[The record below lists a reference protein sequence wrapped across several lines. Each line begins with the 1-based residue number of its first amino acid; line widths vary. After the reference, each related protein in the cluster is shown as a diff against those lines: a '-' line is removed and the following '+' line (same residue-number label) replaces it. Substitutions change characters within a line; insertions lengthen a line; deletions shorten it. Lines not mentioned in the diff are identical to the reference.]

1 MSTRSDHEGMGPEA
15 ELNEEIMTDRTT
27 KAAANKARQILG
39 SAGIR
44 HTIGTTSDANGPL
57 VVVDV
62 PYEVDRQS
70 VKDKLNALDANVLV
84 RHVQRSI
91 VGQ

>member
-1 MSTRSDHEGMGPEA
+1 
-15 ELNEEIMTDRTT
+15 MTDRTAN
-27 KAAANKARQILG
+27 AAAKKAREILG

-44 HTIGTTSDANGPL
+44 HTIGTTSDDNGPL

-62 PYEVDRQS
+62 PYGVDREY
-70 VKDKLNALDANVLV
+70 VKEKLDTIDANVLV

>member
-1 MSTRSDHEGMGPEA
+1 VSTGADLEGMGLEA
-15 ELNEEIMTDRTT
+15 ELNEGSMSDS
-27 KAAANKARQILG
+27 AANAAKKARQILG

-44 HTIGTTSDANGPL
+44 HTIGTTSDDNGPL

-70 VKDKLNALDANVLV
+70 VRDKLHALDANVLV
-84 RHVQRSI
+84 RHVRRSI
-91 VGQ
+91 IGQ

>member
-1 MSTRSDHEGMGPEA
+1 
-15 ELNEEIMTDRTT
+15 MTDHTAS
-27 KAAANKARQILG
+27 AAAKKARQILG

-44 HTIGTTSDANGPL
+44 HTIGTTSDDNGPL

-62 PYEVDRQS
+62 PYGVDRQS
-70 VKDKLNALDANVLV
+70 VKDKLGALDANVVV
-84 RHVQRSI
+84 RHVQRTI

>member
-1 MSTRSDHEGMGPEA
+1 M
-15 ELNEEIMTDRTT
+15 MTDH
-27 KAAANKARQILG
+27 AANAAKKARQILG

-44 HTIGTTSDANGPL
+44 HTIGTTSDDNGPL

-70 VKDKLNALDANVLV
+70 VKDKLDVLDANVLV

>member
-1 MSTRSDHEGMGPEA
+1 MGFEA
-15 ELNEEIMTDRTT
+15 ELNEGIMTNRTAN
-27 KAAANKARQILG
+27 AAANKARQILG

-44 HTIGTTSDANGPL
+44 HTIGTTSDDNGPL

-70 VKDKLNALDANVLV
+70 VKDKLDVLDANVLV

>member
-1 MSTRSDHEGMGPEA
+1 
-15 ELNEEIMTDRTT
+15 MTNRTAS
-27 KAAANKARQILG
+27 AAQQAHRILG

-44 HTIGTTSDANGPL
+44 HTIGTTLDENGPV

-70 VKDKLNALDANVLV
+70 VEDKLNTLDANILV
-84 RHVQRSI
+84 RHAHRTV

>member
-1 MSTRSDHEGMGPEA
+1 
-15 ELNEEIMTDRTT
+15 MTDSTAD
-27 KAAANKARQILG
+27 AAAKKARQILG

-44 HTIGTTSDANGPL
+44 HTIGTTSDDSGDPL

-70 VKDKLNALDANVLV
+70 VRDKLDTLNTNVIV
-84 RHVQRSI
+84 RHARRSI